1 MKKIDKMPSNAINM
15 FVILQFLES
24 AKRKACGAHEK
35 DYEKCIENKSNRFE
49 TCYILHMEKF
59 YNCMKSSIEL
69 EK

>member
-1 MKKIDKMPSNAINM
+1 MDKMPSNM

-24 AKRKACGAHEK
+24 AKRKSCSAHEK

-59 YNCMKSSIEL
+59 YNCMKSNIEL
-69 EK
+69 QKMKIQL